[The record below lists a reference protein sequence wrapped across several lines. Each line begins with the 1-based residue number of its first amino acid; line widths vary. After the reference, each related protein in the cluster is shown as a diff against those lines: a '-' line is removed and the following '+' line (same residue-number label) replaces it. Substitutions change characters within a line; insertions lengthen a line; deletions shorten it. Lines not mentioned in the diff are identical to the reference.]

1 MKRVS
6 NRAWRGGKMRVCA
19 DCHSATAFL
28 EHFGKVNVQKERKG
42 DTLVPTLTTPLHAP
56 DPPSQFIL
64 PLILPAQLTAQISA
78 QHQQMKWFCL
88 DSCPRQRRGDRIVPT
103 THLPR
108 TPGVIHVPGVSLGLV
123 RGKWLCYSFER
134 WRLRTENCPRHPQS
148 PWQCC
153 GVLGGLSLSC
163 SQQVFQLGM
172 YQHHLSSS

>member
-1 MKRVS
+1 MERWEDASLCRLPLSHSPPGAFWQSEYIEGKKRRYTCS
-6 NRAWRGGKMRVCA
+6 N
-19 DCHSATAFL
+19 
-28 EHFGKVNVQKERKG
+28 
-42 DTLVPTLTTPLHAP
+42 LTTPLHAP
-56 DPPSQFIL
+56 QPPNQFIL

-134 WRLRTENCPRHPQS
+134 WRLRTENCSRHPQS

-163 SQQVFQLGM
+163 SQQVF
-172 YQHHLSSS
+172 